1 MKQTVLLR
9 GRSKSSLQDGALVRL
24 LVSLGQESGPGGGL
38 EDLTD
43 TIVGSCG
50 ALEVLVG
57 TDLLGDVLALL
68 LADGGL
74 RGLGELLNHLSVV
87 AEIDLASNEN
97 DGETLAEVK
106 DFGNPLLLDVVK
118 RVRGIDGEANQDD
131 VGVGVRERAK
141 TVVVFLTSSIPKSE
155 LDALAIHFDIGDIV
169 LEDGGD
175 VCLRESS
182 LGEDN
187 QKTSLTTGTITHDD
201 QLAANLG
208 HLEGKGGSAKW

>member
-57 TDLLGDVLALL
+57 TDLLGDVLALGRRLAPASIAVTLGRAVPYLL

-106 DFGNPLLLDVVK
+106 DFGNPLE
-118 RVRGIDGEANQDD
+118 RVGY
-131 VGVGVRERAK
+131 
-141 TVVVFLTSSIPKSE
+141 P
-155 LDALAIHFDIGDIV
+155 LAICLF
-169 LEDGGD
+169 GGE
-175 VCLRESS
+175 VWVVHRYNPMEGSPSPGRCQESQGNRWRS
-182 LGEDN
+182 KSG
-187 QKTSLTTGTITHDD
+187 
-201 QLAANLG
+201 
-208 HLEGKGGSAKW
+208 